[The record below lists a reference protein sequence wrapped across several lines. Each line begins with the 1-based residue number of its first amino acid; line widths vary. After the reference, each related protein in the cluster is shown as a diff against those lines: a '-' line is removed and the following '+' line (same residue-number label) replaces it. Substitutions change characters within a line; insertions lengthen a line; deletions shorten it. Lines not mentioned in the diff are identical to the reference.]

1 VARLALRPSPSPCSC
16 WALLASWR
24 RGLACLCRLAQMI
37 LATPSYLA
45 CWTLSTAAGEA
56 LCADEGDQSITE
68 PCENR
73 HRHYQSPPYQVH
85 QGWLHRTN
93 VWLRPDCR
101 HTGIIV
107 IVSILSVT
115 MSTSAVD
122 SLQNAIVD
130 NISGVY
136 LKNSPLLVVRGLVL
150 LLTVPPMIVSLKVC
164 ASCCRLAEC
173 QLRKRRDA
181 CHWLRTDSFLF
192 ALAAAC

>member
-1 VARLALRPSPSPCSC
+1 MPASDNLRL
-16 WALLASWR
+16 
-24 RGLACLCRLAQMI
+24 GL
-37 LATPSYLA
+37 
-45 CWTLSTAAGEA
+45 
-56 LCADEGDQSITE
+56 
-68 PCENR
+68 
-73 HRHYQSPPYQVH
+73 H
-85 QGWLHRTN
+85 
-93 VWLRPDCR
+93 CR

-164 ASCCRLAEC
+164 DGCYSPLERERNSLIASQGFSGPAAVPAA
-173 QLRKRRDA
+173 RRDCTFCTLA
-181 CHWLRTDSFLF
+181 HPAGPLPVRTCQRCTVRCHRATTSSS
-192 ALAAAC
+192 CS

>member
-1 VARLALRPSPSPCSC
+1 
-16 WALLASWR
+16 
-24 RGLACLCRLAQMI
+24 M
-37 LATPSYLA
+37 
-45 CWTLSTAAGEA
+45 
-56 LCADEGDQSITE
+56 
-68 PCENR
+68 
-73 HRHYQSPPYQVH
+73 
-85 QGWLHRTN
+85 QGYLHRTN
-93 VWLRPDCR
+93 VSLRPDCR

-164 ASCCRLAEC
+164 VSCCWLADCEC
-173 QLRKRRDA
+173 ISSRVSLGVT
-181 CHWLRTDSFLF
+181 C
-192 ALAAAC
+192 